1 MAYTDNINR
10 FFRRNFLLCIIKHM
24 ILAKQD
30 IEDLDITEGRFN
42 REMLTTRIV
51 GNEIAMLVK
60 VMRGIQA
67 LIFRMDVMKI
77 LTIEDDTAQS
87 SASG

>member
-1 MAYTDNINR
+1 
-10 FFRRNFLLCIIKHM
+10 
-24 ILAKQD
+24 
-30 IEDLDITEGRFN
+30 
-42 REMLTTRIV
+42 MLTARII
-51 GNEIAMLVK
+51 GNEIAVLVK

-67 LIFRMDVMKI
+67 LVFRMDVMEV

>member
-1 MAYTDNINR
+1 
-10 FFRRNFLLCIIKHM
+10 
-24 ILAKQD
+24 
-30 IEDLDITEGRFN
+30 
-42 REMLTTRIV
+42 MLTARII
-51 GNEIAMLVK
+51 GNEIAVLVK

-67 LIFRMDVMKI
+67 LIFRMDVVEV